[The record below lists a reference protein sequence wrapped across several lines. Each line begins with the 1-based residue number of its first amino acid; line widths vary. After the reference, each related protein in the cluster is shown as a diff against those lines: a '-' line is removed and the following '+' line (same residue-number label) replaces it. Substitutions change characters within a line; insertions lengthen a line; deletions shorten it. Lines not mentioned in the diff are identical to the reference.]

1 MSITQVWVSLSLPL
15 TWHGISRRKESP
27 SEMKKEKEREGGDII
42 VSVVR
47 QKKKR
52 RKMDIIEYNMVM

>member
-42 VSVVR
+42 VSVVHAP
-47 QKKKR
+47 KKEKEE
-52 RKMDIIEYNMVM
+52 DGYNRI

>member
-42 VSVVR
+42 SECSAP
-47 QKKKR
+47 KKEKEE
-52 RKMDIIEYNMVM
+52 DGYNRI